1 MEFPIRINKYLAHTG
16 VASRREADELITKGK
31 VTVNGTKA
39 TMGQAIEATD
49 DVQIIGKTKA
59 KTYYAYYKGRGVIT
73 HSPGEGET
81 DIATRLAKDFGL
93 THVAPI
99 GRLDKD
105 SEGLMILS
113 NDGRLTGPLLDPEN
127 SKEKEYDVLVDKT
140 INGMFKR
147 AMEAGVDIEG
157 YRTKPAR
164 LVANPKNDKRFNLI
178 LTEGKKHQIRRMCA
192 ALGYQIQT
200 LKRVRIMDIELGKL
214 KPNQYRKIE
223 GAELTSLLKSLH
235 IS

>member
-113 NDGRLTGPLLDPEN
+113 NDGRD
-127 SKEKEYDVLVDKT
+127 
-140 INGMFKR
+140 
-147 AMEAGVDIEG
+147 
-157 YRTKPAR
+157 
-164 LVANPKNDKRFNLI
+164 
-178 LTEGKKHQIRRMCA
+178 
-192 ALGYQIQT
+192 
-200 LKRVRIMDIELGKL
+200 
-214 KPNQYRKIE
+214 RK
-223 GAELTSLLKSLH
+223 SVV
-235 IS
+235 